1 MKQTRKRQ
9 SVAWTLL
16 SVILSMLLFSSFHV
30 HEEYEGGKQDCYQCA
45 SHQPH
50 AGHFS
55 LATHGV
61 QDCLICQLI
70 SVPYL
75 VAAIVVVTMPLHQ
88 NGKAHSLRVSF
99 LPYSPLEFVSL
110 RAPPFLS

>member
-16 SVILSMLLFSSFHV
+16 SIILSMLLFSSFHV
-30 HEEYEGGKQDCYQCA
+30 HEECEGGKQECYQCA

-61 QDCLICQLI
+61 QDCLICQLVT
-70 SVPYL
+70 VPFLIAAL
-75 VAAIVVVTMPLHQ
+75 VTITMPLHQ
-88 NGKAHSLRVSF
+88 NGKAHSLRASF
-99 LPYSPLEFVSL
+99 LPYSPVGFVKL

>member
-9 SVAWTLL
+9 SVAWILL
-16 SVILSMLLFSSFHV
+16 SIILSMLLFSSFHV
-30 HEEYEGGKQDCYQCA
+30 HEEYEGGEQDCYQCA

-55 LATHGV
+55 LATQGV
-61 QDCLICQLI
+61 QDCILCQLI

-75 VAAIVVVTMPLHQ
+75 IAAVVVVAAPLHLH
-88 NGKAHSLRVSF
+88 GKAHSLRASF
-99 LPYSPLEFVSL
+99 LPYSPVGFVKL